1 LEHKRYFEKYLLAKS
16 GPSEFLR
23 TMFRLGSMFVTLGSH
38 VCILPWLLLNG
49 SLCLSLGLS
58 HPVFHMQYKLQVS
71 TYITLCGDKTFGCLV
86 LVLNVTLSS
95 VNDKSLE
102 ICAGYCIQA
111 TMQTLSKNLLIF
123 YQS

>member
-1 LEHKRYFEKYLLAKS
+1 
-16 GPSEFLR
+16 
-23 TMFRLGSMFVTLGSH
+23 MD
-38 VCILPWLLLNG
+38 I
-49 SLCLSLGLS
+49 
-58 HPVFHMQYKLQVS
+58 

-102 ICAGYCIQA
+102 ICAGYCIQG
-111 TMQTLSKNLLIF
+111 TIQTLSKNLLIF